1 MSWPDAVNSVFEFLG
16 TPFVLVS
23 LIKVIR
29 NKNSNGVSYLTLLF
43 FSVWGYWNMFFYSH
57 LEQWL
62 SFTASIALALTNTAW
77 MVAVLYYRKGRR

>member
-43 FSVWGYWNMFFYSH
+43 FSVWGYWNMFFYPH